1 MRKFLSMRKFCRSE
15 NGQIFIWLALG
26 VPCLILFA
34 ALALDMGMI
43 YRTKARLG
51 NAVDSAVL
59 TGARNYSLGEN
70 GGVWTSTVP
79 QGLANDMFQG
89 NYGTACGTGGVTC
102 TWVWCP
108 SDASCPTGSAIT
120 ATLTAT
126 VPWNTTFM
134 AYLPQWATWTV
145 GDTGQATR
153 STLIMSIVL
162 DRSGSMGPAPGGDG
176 GLTSLK
182 AAVPTFLQLFTPG
195 TDYIGLVSFGSHA
208 DVDVA
213 ITTGWGPYNTGTIA
227 TAVNG
232 YSAAGATFGG
242 GAGSG
247 TLYSAT
253 NGPPLN
259 LADNQNNSVSL
270 GTGVPK
276 VKVVVYF
283 TDGLMNSLQDQFWCP
298 DSSHVT
304 TLNYGGADPDTPGEG
319 SPYTPET
326 VFSLNPAAELTTYY
340 CYDPSSDPD
349 KSQYN
354 CVNNTQLP
362 YYDNSKVCTY
372 QGTKAV
378 FPSEESVSKSGPAT
392 LPLTRWNVTNEV
404 KYRTILTANT
414 MRSESVPTYIF
425 TIGLSAAVTNDPCTQ
440 AFLATLANDPGAA
453 TYTGGSNCDS
463 GAGVYNSSLPAGL
476 FVQVPD
482 CPGAACTAELEQ
494 AFNLIASKVLLRLSQ

>member
-1 MRKFLSMRKFCRSE
+1 MRKFFRSE
-15 NGQIFIWLALG
+15 NGQIFLWLALG
-26 VPCLILFA
+26 VPLLILFA
-34 ALALDMGMI
+34 AMALDMGMI

-59 TGARNYSLGEN
+59 TGAKYYSLGESS
-70 GGVWTSTVP
+70 GTWTSTVP
-79 QGLANDMFQG
+79 QGLANDMFAG
-89 NYGTACGTGGVTC
+89 NYGTACDNGTNNTHVTC
-102 TWVWCP
+102 TWTWCP
-108 SDASCPTGSAIT
+108 SNPSCPAGSAIT
-120 ATLTAT
+120 STLTAT
-126 VPWNTTFM
+126 VPWHTTFM
-134 AYLPQWATWTV
+134 SYLPTWANWAV
-145 GDTGQATR
+145 ADTGQATR
-153 STLIMSIVL
+153 STLIMTIVL
-162 DRSGSMGPAPGGDG
+162 DRSGSMAAAPTGDG
-176 GLTSLK
+176 GLSALK
-182 AAVPTFLQLFTPG
+182 AAVPQFLEDFTPG

-213 ITTGWGPYNTGTIA
+213 IGTGWGPYNTGTIA

-247 TLYSAT
+247 TVYSST

-259 LADNQNNSVSL
+259 LADNQNGSVSL

-298 DSSHVT
+298 DSSHVM

-319 SPYTPET
+319 KPYTPEW
-326 VFSLNPAAELTTYY
+326 VFSLNPAAELTSYY
-340 CYDPSSDPD
+340 CYDTSSDPD
-349 KSQYN
+349 GSN
-354 CVNNTQLP
+354 GCNTTQLP

-378 FPSEESVSKSGPAT
+378 FPSEEYPSQS
-392 LPLTRWNVTNEV
+392 PLAMSRWNVTNEV
-404 KYRTILTANT
+404 KYRTKYTANV
-414 MRSESVPTYIF
+414 MRNETPVPTYIF

-440 AFLATLANDPGAA
+440 AFLATLANDPTAA
-453 TYTGGSNCDS
+453 SYSGGTNCDS
-463 GAGVYNSSLPAGL
+463 GPGVYNSSLPAGL

-482 CPGAACTAELEQ
+482 CPSSACTSELEQ
-494 AFNLIASKVLLRLSQ
+494 AFQLIASKVLLRLSQ